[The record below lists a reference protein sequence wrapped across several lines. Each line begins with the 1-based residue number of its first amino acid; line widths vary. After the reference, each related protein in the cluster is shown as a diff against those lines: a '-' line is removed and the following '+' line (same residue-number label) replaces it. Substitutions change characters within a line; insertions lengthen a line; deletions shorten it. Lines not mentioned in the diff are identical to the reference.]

1 MLAVSGLKNFYYL
14 PHFHDMRCCYSLIM
28 KAIRMSYHHNPYN
41 GDVFFFMSKNERSLR
56 MVMYEKHSF
65 QYFILVLFREV
76 YWFMKI
82 LIE

>member
-1 MLAVSGLKNFYYL
+1 MLS
-14 PHFHDMRCCYSLIM
+14 
-28 KAIRMSYHHNPYN
+28 
-41 GDVFFFMSKNERSLR
+41 FFMSKNERSLR

-65 QYFILVLFREV
+65 NIHTRTFSRG

>member
-65 QYFILVLFREV
+65 NIHTVFFERLLVYENPH
-76 YWFMKI
+76 
-82 LIE
+82 

>member
-41 GDVFFFMSKNERSLR
+41 GDVFFLCPRMSAVFVWSCTRNTPSI
-56 MVMYEKHSF
+56 
-65 QYFILVLFREV
+65 FILVLFREV
-76 YWFMKI
+76 I
-82 LIE
+82 GL

>member
-41 GDVFFFMSKNERSLR
+41 GDVFFFMSKE
-56 MVMYEKHSF
+56 
-65 QYFILVLFREV
+65 
-76 YWFMKI
+76 
-82 LIE
+82 